1 MSEDLVAEGPAINT
15 DDIFRYDYGEWE
27 EEAELIEE
35 EIYPPKR
42 VLRYEE
48 AMQKLSVVG
57 KTEAYNRYLKIVN
70 NNSNAY
76 YTNTIFTVS
85 DQIFFF

>member
-1 MSEDLVAEGPAINT
+1 MSEDLIAEGPANYT

-27 EEAELIEE
+27 EAEPIEE

-57 KTEAYNRYLKIVN
+57 KTEAYNR
-70 NNSNAY
+70 
-76 YTNTIFTVS
+76 
-85 DQIFFF
+85 